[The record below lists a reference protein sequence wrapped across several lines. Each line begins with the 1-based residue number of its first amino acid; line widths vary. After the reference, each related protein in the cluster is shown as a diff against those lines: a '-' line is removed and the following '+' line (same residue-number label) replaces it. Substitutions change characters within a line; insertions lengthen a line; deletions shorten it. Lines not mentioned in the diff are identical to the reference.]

1 MYKNLN
7 ASSLGISGRQS
18 DLIELAMT
26 YGFQGLDIDAV
37 DLQVRTARTDFD
49 RAARFLTSSSMRVS
63 GFDVPCN
70 LDADDKDFE
79 QSLKLVEQVVKVAGM
94 VKARA
99 GFLAIPS
106 ATNRAPFP
114 QYFEWIK
121 SRIERLAGIF
131 EANNVLLALHFSTF
145 SEDRE
150 SLQYQFIQDVN
161 GALALIQACPSKS
174 VGMLIET
181 FHWTVGRGTWEQ
193 LEGFPAGRIGGLN
206 IADASEIPE
215 ISDCKESHKLVAAS
229 VGIIDNAR
237 FAKILSGSAY
247 DGPITSTPAL
257 ANLGSVKRDLIASKA
272 QDVLDSTLTQA
283 GLATQTR
290 RPEVVAAQ
298 SRFAPY
304 TPGIEE
310 LG

>member
-1 MYKNLN
+1 
-7 ASSLGISGRQS
+7 
-18 DLIELAMT
+18 
-26 YGFQGLDIDAV
+26 
-37 DLQVRTARTDFD
+37 
-49 RAARFLTSSSMRVS
+49 
-63 GFDVPCN
+63 
-70 LDADDKDFE
+70 
-79 QSLKLVEQVVKVAGM
+79 
-94 VKARA
+94 
-99 GFLAIPS
+99 
-106 ATNRAPFP
+106 
-114 QYFEWIK
+114 
-121 SRIERLAGIF
+121 
-131 EANNVLLALHFSTF
+131 HFSTF
-145 SEDRE
+145 SEARE
-150 SLQYQFIQDVN
+150 SFQYQFIQDVN

-174 VGMLIET
+174 VGMLIDT
-181 FHWTVGRGTWEQ
+181 FHWTVGKGTWEQ
-193 LEGFPAGRIGGLN
+193 LESFPVGRIGGLN

-229 VGIIDNAR
+229 VGTIDNSR
-237 FAKILSGSAY
+237 FAKILSGNAY

>member
-1 MYKNLN
+1 
-7 ASSLGISGRQS
+7 
-18 DLIELAMT
+18 
-26 YGFQGLDIDAV
+26 
-37 DLQVRTARTDFD
+37 
-49 RAARFLTSSSMRVS
+49 MRVS

-145 SEDRE
+145 SEARE
-150 SLQYQFIQDVN
+150 SYQYQFIQDVN

-174 VGMLIET
+174 VGMLIDT
-181 FHWTVGRGTWEQ
+181 FHWTVGKGTWEQ
-193 LEGFPAGRIGGLN
+193 LESFPAGRIGGLN

-215 ISDCKESHKLVAAS
+215 ISDCKESHKLVAGA